1 MVVLSGSH
9 MQGAQAINC
18 ARHLANHDVDVT
30 LFVPN
35 FVKMMP
41 LVTEE
46 LQMYELTD
54 AKKTSNAKG
63 RC

>member
-1 MVVLSGSH
+1 